1 MSAQHTPG
9 PLTVRENGDA
19 NSYAMLTADHKWL
32 AVNLLHNG
40 EVMVQQQREN
50 MRRLAICWN
59 ACEQMSTTSIEELVT
74 LGGVPALIVYGDDL
88 RRERNELLA
97 LAKEFEAFSEAAMR
111 DAHDDG
117 DAMTEETW
125 RTRLEHARAA
135 IARATGASNG

>member
-50 MRRLAICWN
+50 MRRLATCWN
-59 ACEQMSTTSIEELVT
+59 ACEQMSTASIEELVT
-74 LGGVPALIVYGDDL
+74 LGGVPALIVYGDEL
-88 RRERNELLA
+88 RRERNEMLA
-97 LAKEFEAFSEAAMR
+97 ALKEAIEREHNPFEPNNQSDRHKRWSALVAKV
-111 DAHDDG
+111 
-117 DAMTEETW
+117 
-125 RTRLEHARAA
+125 TRGSR
-135 IARATGASNG
+135 